1 VVSRRDRGVLRK
13 RHELANRSGRP
24 EHTGSRSSHRRPR
37 DDHARDHAETT
48 DRTTIDG
55 TTRRWIGVKARDR
68 LAMLCGVMAAALV
81 VASCG
86 TTSPAP
92 PPEPSPP
99 PPRSLPSPH
108 DAALAAYRTF
118 WEVSD
123 AARAAPTERDW
134 RPELES
140 VSRGQALETALIDV
154 ANYASI
160 PARTVGTISRSPV
173 IDHGTPDSVT
183 VLDCVDLG
191 DSRLIDAS
199 GGTLDDLE
207 NQLQRFRLRA
217 EVVRDGDRWL
227 VEQTTPA
234 VSEPC

>member
-1 VVSRRDRGVLRK
+1 
-13 RHELANRSGRP
+13 
-24 EHTGSRSSHRRPR
+24 
-37 DDHARDHAETT
+37 
-48 DRTTIDG
+48 
-55 TTRRWIGVKARDR
+55 VKARDR

-86 TTSPAP
+86 TTPPPP
-92 PPEPSPP
+92 PPEPPPP

-108 DAALAAYRTF
+108 DAALETYRTF

-123 AARAAPTERDW
+123 AARAAPMERDW
-134 RPELES
+134 RPALEA
-140 VSRGQALETALIDV
+140 VSRGQALETALTDV
-154 ANYASI
+154 ENYASI

-173 IDHGTPDSVT
+173 VDRGTPDSVT

-191 DSRLIDAS
+191 GSRLIDAS
-199 GGTLDDLE
+199 GATLDDLE
-207 NQLQRFRLRA
+207 NQLQRFRMRA
-217 EVVRDGDRWL
+217 EVVRVGDRWL